1 MMAPMETTIAGLN
14 AVRRGSGEPMLLL
27 HGIGHRWQM
36 WLPLIDSLARD
47 FEVVAVDLPGFGRSP
62 RVPPGMTAGLDTAT
76 DHLETLYDHL
86 GWDRAH
92 LVGNSL
98 GGWLA
103 LELASRGRALSVTGL
118 APAGLWASRAAV
130 DRRLRFWFTL
140 WVVGARRATPA
151 MVRLLRYRVVRTLA
165 LYRLFGRPWRIPG
178 DIAVGDAEALAASAF
193 DEVFDAEPERSFTG
207 GQGIEAPVTVTWH
220 SRDPLFDAGRST
232 TAELPAHTRVVQL
245 RGCGHV
251 PTWDDPPL
259 VLETIRAT
267 VAAAAPRPAPA
278 SAPQARAEAV

>member
-103 LELASRGRALSVTGL
+103 GCTSRSTRTDSWRCAPVPRLAVPSWST
-118 APAGLWASRAAV
+118 
-130 DRRLRFWFTL
+130 
-140 WVVGARRATPA
+140 RATASTIGVHASSNEGHESSVGTASHTPHYASDGHDGWQPA
-151 MVRLLRYRVVRTLA
+151 T
-165 LYRLFGRPWRIPG
+165 
-178 DIAVGDAEALAASAF
+178 
-193 DEVFDAEPERSFTG
+193 
-207 GQGIEAPVTVTWH
+207 
-220 SRDPLFDAGRST
+220 
-232 TAELPAHTRVVQL
+232 
-245 RGCGHV
+245 
-251 PTWDDPPL
+251 
-259 VLETIRAT
+259 
-267 VAAAAPRPAPA
+267 
-278 SAPQARAEAV
+278 